1 MRNLT
6 TLSVIDMIVEIHSNM
21 TRKNAYELT
30 LGVYR
35 QLRKLGAKILMS
47 FELKE
52 YFSDLEVSF
61 LDENTAVAMCDIMI
75 AIGGDGTIIHASH
88 FAAEHD
94 KPILGINAGRLGF
107 LAGLEKEELSLL
119 ENLFSGKYTT
129 DKRMMLKV
137 SHYENGE
144 LTCVH
149 HCLNDCT
156 IGRGVSLRLCELEV
170 KCDSRKI
177 NDYFADGIILATP
190 TGSTAY
196 SLSAGGPVVD
206 TAIESLI
213 LTPICTH
220 SLFSRSMIFKPDSK
234 ISVSVKNP
242 DVCLPIYSCDG
253 EIGISLSEN
262 SVIEIERAEKYVK
275 LIRIKSDGFVEIFSQ
290 KLMERYS
297 NTKGDNNEESKT

>member
-1 MRNLT
+1 M
-6 TLSVIDMIVEIHSNM
+6 VVEIHSNM
-21 TRKNAYELT
+21 TRKNAYKVT
-30 LGVYR
+30 LDVYE
-35 QLRKLGAKILMS
+35 QLKKLGATILMS
-47 FELKE
+47 SELKE
-52 YFSDLEVSF
+52 YFSDLAVSF

-88 FAAEHD
+88 FAAEHN

-119 ENLFSGKYTT
+119 ENLFTDKYST

-137 SHYENGE
+137 SRYENDE
-144 LTCVH
+144 LISEH
-149 HCLNDCT
+149 YCLNDCT
-156 IGRGVSLRLCELEV
+156 IGRGVSLRLCEIEA
-170 KCDSRKI
+170 KCDGRKI
-177 NDYFADGIILATP
+177 NDYFADGIIIATP

-234 ISVSVKNP
+234 ISITVKNP
-242 DVCLPIYSCDG
+242 DLCLPIYSCDG
-253 EIGISLSEN
+253 EIGIDMTEN
-262 SVIEIERAEKYVK
+262 TRIEIEQADRFTK
-275 LIRIKSDGFVEIFSQ
+275 LIRIKADAFTDIFSQ

-297 NTKGDNNEESKT
+297 NIRGNNYEESKT

>member
-1 MRNLT
+1 
-6 TLSVIDMIVEIHSNM
+6 MIVEIHSNM
-21 TRKNAYELT
+21 TRKNAYKVTLDVYNELK
-30 LGVYR
+30 
-35 QLRKLGAKILMS
+35 KLGASVLMS
-47 FELKE
+47 TELEE
-52 YFSDLEVSF
+52 YFSDLDVSF
-61 LDENTAVAMCDIMI
+61 LDESTAVAMCDIMI
-75 AIGGDGTIIHASH
+75 AIGGDGTIIHAAH
-88 FAAEHD
+88 FAAEHN

-119 ENLFSGKYTT
+119 QNLFTGCYTT

-137 SHYENGE
+137 SRYENDE
-144 LTCVH
+144 LTSEH
-149 HCLNDCT
+149 YCLNDCT
-156 IGRGVSLRLCELEV
+156 VGRGVSLRLCEIEAM
-170 KCDSRKI
+170 CDGRKI
-177 NDYFADGIILATP
+177 NDYLADGLIIATP

-242 DVCLPIYSCDG
+242 DVCLPVYSCDG
-253 EIGISLSEN
+253 EIGISMTEN
-262 SVIEIERAEKYVK
+262 TKIVIEKADRCTKIIK
-275 LIRIKSDGFVEIFSQ
+275 IKSDGFTDIFSQ

-297 NTKGDNNEESKT
+297 NVKGD